1 MIPSMQQKAAEPQ
14 LVGPYLVAHISIPR
28 DWSHVPHFPVG
39 SHMGTRPQLPST
51 GGMPLLAVQA
61 DLCPELALMEELSL

>member
-28 DWSHVPHFPVG
+28 DWPHVPHFPIGRGQQGLVLSFPPPVG
-39 SHMGTRPQLPST
+39 C
-51 GGMPLLAVQA
+51 
-61 DLCPELALMEELSL
+61 LC